1 MEFKKN
7 YRLVI
12 MIVEYLCGPSIQEI
26 MTMTVINFVINIITL
41 TLIILKN
48 PTKIIREDLC

>member
-48 PTKIIREDLC
+48 PIKIIREDLR

>member
-26 MTMTVINFVINIITL
+26 MTMTVINFVINVITL

-48 PTKIIREDLC
+48 PIKIIHEDLR